1 MFKLDIRRAL
11 VTNRIIVRWELRSD
25 VAEAKDVLSTYKWA
39 FRGNLAGGFRVGRF
53 VFTWLISP
61 PQWLRRAY
69 NKCRFSKKVFTVRN
83 RVIKKI
89 TAWRKVLRSNETV
102 RLLLGLKFAVA
113 VYEVDR
119 AYGGPEE
126 GGWWYTCGDLVRT
139 VKRFRSEDEAYD
151 YCRRINDKLHSRR
164 EFYGIRS
171 SSSAAYS
178 GGDYRAKVYD
188 NVAPESFPVNRP
200 YYC

>member
-11 VTNRIIVRWELRSD
+11 VTNQIIARWELRSD

-39 FRGNLAGGFRVGRF
+39 IRGNLAGGFRVRRF

-61 PQWLRRAY
+61 PRWLRRAY
-69 NKCRFSKKVFTVRN
+69 NKCRFKVFAVRN

-89 TAWRKVLRSNETV
+89 TAWREVLRSNETV
-102 RLLLGLKFAVA
+102 RLLLGLKFTVA

-119 AYGGPEE
+119 AYGGSEE

-151 YCRRINDKLHSRR
+151 YCLRINDKLHSRR

-188 NVAPESFPVNRP
+188 NVAPKSFPADRP